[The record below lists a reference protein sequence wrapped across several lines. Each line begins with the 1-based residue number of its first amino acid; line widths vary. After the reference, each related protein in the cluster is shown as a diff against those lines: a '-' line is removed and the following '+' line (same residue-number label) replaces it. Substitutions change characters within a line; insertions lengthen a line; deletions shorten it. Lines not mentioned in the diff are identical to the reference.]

1 MHFTVTGHC
10 CLDLV
15 IRNSMDE
22 NGEDAWADSS
32 PMEARAGGATANVGR
47 ALASIGVDVSL
58 YCALA
63 EDGIGS
69 ATSLLLEQSQ
79 FATLHIERVPAT
91 GSYSLVIDSPG
102 MDRTFRH
109 HIGANRYFDPAK
121 VEVRE
126 TTWLHFGYPSLTP
139 SVLLEDGLPL
149 KSLFERAQSAG
160 ARTSLDLAAVPSSM
174 RDTHQ
179 KWRQFFRNVLP
190 ATDVFAPSWE
200 DLTAVGFDT
209 GQFTTQNVRRVGG
222 EILAMGGSTVL
233 VTAGSRGSALLSAS
247 EPQPRFSKPTVPG
260 PVTQTNGAGDT
271 FKAYFIYELGRG
283 STPNEAQDAATE
295 RIPDFLSPHDR
306 SVNG

>member
-1 MHFTVTGHC
+1 MNRDASTVRQRCQDPDRVLHWLPVTHARHSRQASDLRHRSKCGPTHHNQNTYRDIGEVQMHFTVTGHC

-222 EILAMGGSTVL
+222 ESLAMGGSTVS
-233 VTAGSRGSALLSAS
+233 VRGGWRVSG
-247 EPQPRFSKPTVPG
+247 FPTC
-260 PVTQTNGAGDT
+260 
-271 FKAYFIYELGRG
+271 
-283 STPNEAQDAATE
+283 
-295 RIPDFLSPHDR
+295 
-306 SVNG
+306 